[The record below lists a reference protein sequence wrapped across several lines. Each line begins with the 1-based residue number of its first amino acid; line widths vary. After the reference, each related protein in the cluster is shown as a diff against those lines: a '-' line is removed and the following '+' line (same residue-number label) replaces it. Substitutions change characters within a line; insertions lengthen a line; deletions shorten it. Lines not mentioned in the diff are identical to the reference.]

1 MLAPKASALGLS
13 RTQAIAEISQT
24 VWVEAYVMAYS
35 DSFFVIGISLILAAL
50 ALFLVP
56 KPQISE
62 AAAA

>member
-1 MLAPKASALGLS
+1 M
-13 RTQAIAEISQT
+13 QAIGEVTNT
-24 VWVEAYVMAYS
+24 VRVEAYVMAYS

-56 KPQISE
+56 KPRSGE

>member
-1 MLAPKASALGLS
+1 M
-13 RTQAIAEISQT
+13 QAIAEVTNT
-24 VWVEAYVMAYS
+24 VRVEAYVMAYS

-56 KPQISE
+56 KPRSGE